1 MRLSNSKEKRSLY
14 DCWLSLIK
22 EPERSHMNLASPQ
35 NVNAQNNLAPPKI
48 HRTITDHSIC
58 AEIIFRYLGITRRS
72 IGTSPPRF
80 TLSLAIFH
88 TLASLILPPLIN
100 ISSNTPTF
108 TAMGLTSRQNDKPS
122 CPLNVNP
129 KPYLSVYHNPNYQAG
144 KSTLCTFH
152 CGRCGKDVP
161 HGPPVTC
168 ASCGAKR
175 ESAKDEWR

>member
-1 MRLSNSKEKRSLY
+1 MRLSNSKEKCSLY

-22 EPERSHMNLASPQ
+22 EPERSHMNLAS
-35 NVNAQNNLAPPKI
+35 LAPPKI

-72 IGTSPPRF
+72 IGTSSPRI
-80 TLSLAIFH
+80 TLSLAIFQ
-88 TLASLILPPLIN
+88 TLASLILPPLIS